1 MTRPRSPAL
10 RAGQRLGDAGL
21 ASAEVIAAR
30 LRDFT
35 DPTALGSARQQREA
49 ARMVSEKVSAA
60 AEGTLAAAGAMAAL
74 PMRWMQLTARAN
86 ALTPEGWMRL
96 CADAAALWVDVGDA
110 AMAPARAAVLGNRT
124 RLRRRG

>member
-1 MTRPRSPAL
+1 MSRPRSPAR

-30 LRDFT
+30 LQDLA
-35 DPTALGSARQQREA
+35 DPAALGSARQQREV

-60 AEGTLAAAGAMAAL
+60 AEGTWAAAGAMAVL
-74 PMRWMQLTARAN
+74 PMRWMQLIARAN

-96 CADAAALWVDVGDA
+96 CAEAAEMWVGVGDA
-110 AMAPARAAVLGNRT
+110 AMAPARAAVFDNRS
-124 RLRRRG
+124 RLRRRR